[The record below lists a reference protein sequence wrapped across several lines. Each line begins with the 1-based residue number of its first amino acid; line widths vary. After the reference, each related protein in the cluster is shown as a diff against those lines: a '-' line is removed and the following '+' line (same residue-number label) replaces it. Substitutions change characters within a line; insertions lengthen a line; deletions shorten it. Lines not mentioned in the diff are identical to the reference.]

1 MKRGVLYSVGIASAI
16 GLSVAA
22 VPAPAKA
29 QWYASGN
36 LGVTWVNDSDV
47 TETGPGVAAAGE
59 LTFDTGWSFNG
70 AVGRHFGNFRIE
82 GEISRRQADADT
94 LTLSTVTAGNVL
106 LPVGG
111 TSSVDGEV
119 TTWGFM
125 ANGWYDFPTGTAWVP
140 TVGGGIGFANV
151 NMEVNRVGSVAT
163 SFDESDMVFAYQFG
177 VGLGYRLNPRMI
189 VGVNYRYF
197 GTTDPEFEV
206 GSFTD
211 EGEYQTHNIEV
222 GLRYRF

>member
-1 MKRGVLYSVGIASAI
+1 MMRRALLSVGVATLFGVSAAS
-16 GLSVAA
+16 L
-22 VPAPAKA
+22 PAPAKA

-36 LGVTWVNDSDV
+36 LGVTWVNDSDF

-59 LTFDTGWSFNG
+59 ITFDTGWSFNG
-70 AVGRHFGNFRIE
+70 AVGRQFGNFRIE
-82 GEISRRQADADT
+82 GEISRRQADTDT
-94 LTLSTVTAGNVL
+94 LGLSTLTVGNVL
-106 LPVGG
+106 LASGG
-111 TSSVDGEV
+111 TSSIDGEV

-125 ANGWYDFPTGTAWVP
+125 VNGWYDFPTGTAWVP
-140 TVGGGIGFANV
+140 TIGGGIGFANV

-163 SFDESDMVFAYQFG
+163 SFDESDTVFAYQIG
-177 VGLGYRLNPRMI
+177 VGLGYRVNPRMI
-189 VGVNYRYF
+189 VSVTYRYF
-197 GTTDPEFEV
+197 GTSDPEFDV